1 MFVSAFHIEGS
12 ITNTS
17 RNYHFIRR
25 IKVSTPCI
33 MGLHVGVKEFGKQ
46 CMPSLQQNVVPSSIF
61 IVKH

>member
-1 MFVSAFHIEGS
+1 MLVPAFHIEGS
-12 ITNTS
+12 IINAS
-17 RNYHFIRR
+17 KNYSFIRK

-61 IVKH
+61 LMKH